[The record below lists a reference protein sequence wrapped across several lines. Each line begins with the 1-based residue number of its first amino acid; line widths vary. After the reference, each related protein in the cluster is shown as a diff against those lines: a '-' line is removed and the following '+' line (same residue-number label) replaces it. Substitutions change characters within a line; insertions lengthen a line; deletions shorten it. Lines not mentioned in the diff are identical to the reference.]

1 MNVSSMENIIAKR
14 QLNWMGKMA
23 RMDENRLPLKMLS
36 CWMNE
41 SRPSRRP
48 HTSTRNSMIRS
59 LQILNPNI
67 SNDGDLKEWFH
78 LAKDAPEWNS
88 KLESLDPPK
97 LTDETDD
104 HCSTQEQPDEL
115 VASNIELETGE
126 NHILLSPTEYD
137 AWSVDSR
144 SALHTRRDSTNTHP
158 QYSLATEP
166 YWPSSDESENRS
178 HHHLVEELTPLS
190 HPDCL
195 RETTGSE
202 SWRYTNRRPPPLVL
216 PHQIEDRH
224 NDPLSPMPLEHS
236 LFRSPIFFSNDQNYY
251 KKIIFDFLNST
262 QDSRPEF
269 QNPNSFFSPHHSYRN
284 S

>member
-1 MNVSSMENIIAKR
+1 MQFQSIYVYGGVEAWAISECSLRKLKVFHPRRLRSILQINIYDVKDNRSRNTDIRTMMNVSEMENRIAKR

-59 LQILNPNI
+59 LQILNPSI
-67 SNDGDLKEWFH
+67 SDDGDLKDWFH

-104 HCSTQEQPDEL
+104 HCPTQEQPDEL

-126 NHILLSPTEYD
+126 THILLSPTEYD

-166 YWPSSDESENRS
+166 YWPSSDESEN
-178 HHHLVEELTPLS
+178 
-190 HPDCL
+190 
-195 RETTGSE
+195 
-202 SWRYTNRRPPPLVL
+202 
-216 PHQIEDRH
+216 
-224 NDPLSPMPLEHS
+224 
-236 LFRSPIFFSNDQNYY
+236 
-251 KKIIFDFLNST
+251 
-262 QDSRPEF
+262 
-269 QNPNSFFSPHHSYRN
+269 
-284 S
+284 